1 MNALLERGIHMLV
14 RAYPPRVRHAFGDEI
29 ESLVIDTWNEERQAR
44 GALGRALLLARLLGD
59 TLFSALAFR
68 LDALRYRRSRSFRGL
83 DMRSLAYDLRF
94 AIRSL
99 LKTPGFTVT
108 TMAVL
113 AIGLAICTAVFTVA
127 EHVLVRPLPYPDPDR
142 LVMLWEARRETPEQ
156 HNVVSSGTIADWRA
170 QSQAFTG
177 IGVFNV
183 GTLAIDRD
191 TGRERVPGV
200 VVSTNYFDVLGVQ
213 PRLGRNLRPSDAQQG
228 APRVIVLSDGF
239 WRRHLGGDPGAIGRS
254 ISSDTRGYE
263 IVGVMPAD
271 FQGPDEHYFGRADFW
286 IPGWG
291 NLEAGRRAGRF
302 LRVIARLRDSVALD
316 QARGELALI
325 AARSAEAHPDT
336 NRNWTATAVPMHDE
350 IVGRVRPVLLILLA
364 AVFVVQLTVCA
375 NVAGLLLSRGISK
388 SREYA
393 VRAAI
398 GASARR
404 LAQGIAAEIVALAA
418 GAAIVGLI
426 GAAWLCHALVAIAP
440 DIPRINELALNLPAV
455 GFAAAL
461 SMSTAMLAA
470 LVPAIGAVRVD
481 PARALNDSSR
491 STTSASRRRMRR
503 ALVVAELAA
512 SVTLLVAAGLLTHSF
527 VRLIR
532 TPVGFSSDNVT
543 TARVGLVTD
552 ANAGAD
558 PSRHAVALGDTLRAL
573 PGVEDA
579 GVSTSLPLYGLNNVN
594 FTLNIQ
600 TPEGEKAITAFYRAV
615 TPGYMRAVRLEV
627 AAGRLLDDTD
637 NATAPGA
644 VVVNE
649 ELARRLG
656 VADPLHAP
664 VQFDFGGR
672 TFDGTIVGVVKGV
685 RHNTP
690 LDEPEPEFYVP
701 FVQHPVLSVLLVAAR
716 SGVPL
721 GTSDVRAA
729 VRRVDPRLTVE
740 DIQPMGELFARAVAP
755 QQFNALLLLL
765 LAAIALILAT
775 VGLYA
780 VVAQTVTQRIREIGI
795 RLALGARR
803 EQVLRLML
811 GEGLALA
818 FAGVLIGTGLAYSLA
833 ATLSRLLYS
842 VTAHDPAVFTLVPA
856 LLLLVASIAVW
867 IPARRASAVDP
878 VEALRV
884 D

>member
-1 MNALLERGIHMLV
+1 MSALLERGVHLLL
-14 RAYPPRVRHAFGDEI
+14 RAYPPRVRDAFGEEI
-29 ESLVIDTWNEERQAR
+29 ESLVIATWNEERQAR
-44 GALGRALLLARLLGD
+44 GALGRARLLARLLGN

-68 LDALRYRRSRSFRGL
+68 LDALRHRRSRSFRGL

-108 TMAVL
+108 TVAVL
-113 AIGLAICTAVFTVA
+113 AIGLAICTAVFTVT
-127 EHVLVRPLPYPDPDR
+127 EHVLVRPLPYPDPGR

-156 HNVVSSGTIADWRA
+156 HNVVSPGTIADWRA

-183 GTLAIDRD
+183 ATLAIDRD
-191 TGRERVPGV
+191 GGRERVPGV
-200 VVSTNYFDVLGVQ
+200 VVSTNYFDVLAVQ
-213 PRLGRNLRPSDAQQG
+213 PRLGRTFRPSDEQPG

-254 ISSDTRGYE
+254 ITSGTRTYE
-263 IVGVMPAD
+263 IVGVMPAG

-302 LRVIARLRDSVALD
+302 LRVIARLRDGVTLD

-325 AARSAEAHPDT
+325 ATRSAEAHPDT
-336 NRNWTATAVPMHDE
+336 NRNWTSTAVPMRDE

-375 NVAGLLLSRGISK
+375 NVAGLLLSRGIAK

-398 GASARR
+398 GANARR
-404 LAQGIAAEIVALAA
+404 LAQGIAAEIFALAA
-418 GAAIVGLI
+418 GGAAVGLI

-440 DIPRINELALNLPAV
+440 DIPRINDLALNLPAV
-455 GFAAAL
+455 GFATAL
-461 SMSTAMLAA
+461 SISTAMLAA

-532 TPVGFSSDNVT
+532 TPVGFSSDDVT
-543 TARVGLVTD
+543 TARVGLVTEAD
-552 ANAGAD
+552 AAT
-558 PSRHAVALGDTLRAL
+558 PPRHAVALGDALSAL

-594 FTLNIQ
+594 FTIDLQ

-627 AAGRLLDDTD
+627 AAGRLLADTD
-637 NATAPGA
+637 NAAAPGA

-656 VADPLHAP
+656 VADPLRAR
-664 VQFDFGGR
+664 VRFDFGGR

-721 GTSDVRAA
+721 SASDVTAA

-740 DIQPMGELFARAVAP
+740 DIQPMSELFARAVAP

-818 FAGVLIGTGLAYSLA
+818 FAGVLIGTGLAYAFA